1 MEVAFV
7 GAADRLGAAEGFKT
21 RVPLVGRNALG
32 RAEPAGGGSGAISSA
47 QAYDLAPFWR
57 IIVSFA

>member
-1 MEVAFV
+1 M
-7 GAADRLGAAEGFKT
+7 GAAGRLGAAEGFKT
-21 RVPLVGRNALG
+21 KRERSGSVSS
-32 RAEPAGGGSGAISSA
+32 GGGSGAISSA

>member
-1 MEVAFV
+1 M
-7 GAADRLGAAEGFKT
+7 GAAGRLGAAEGFKT
-21 RVPLVGRNALG
+21 KRERSGSVSSLG